1 MHDTLIPMEQR
12 GAGKRPAKK
21 GAADMNSAELGKR
34 IKEARL
40 ARKMTQADVVGDFIT
55 RNMLSQIESG
65 TANPSVKT
73 LTYLAKV
80 LQLPVNYL
88 LPDELETYDDSENA
102 ASADFAELLRM
113 KNAFKRGDY
122 AEAATTAENHTAP
135 ESVISDEAN
144 AILSRAYL
152 EAAKAEEHP
161 REALALAKK
170 AAEAADRGVYKSR
183 EIKTAALVLI
193 DELAERLVNGS

>member
-1 MHDTLIPMEQR
+1 
-12 GAGKRPAKK
+12 
-21 GAADMNSAELGKR
+21 MNSAELGKR

-88 LPDELETYDDSENA
+88 LPDELETYDTSEETVN
-102 ASADFAELLRM
+102 ADFEALIKM
-113 KNAFKRGDY
+113 KNAYKREDY
-122 AEAATTAENHTAP
+122 LTAARLAEEFCKK
-135 ESVISDEAN
+135 ESVIFDEAN

-152 EAAKAEEHP
+152 EAAKKSDNP
-161 REALALAKK
+161 REALGYIKK
-170 AAEAADRGVYKSR
+170 AEESADKGIFKSR
-183 EIKTAALVLI
+183 EVRTSVLVLK
-193 DELAERLVNGS
+193 DELAEKL

>member
-1 MHDTLIPMEQR
+1 MD
-12 GAGKRPAKK
+12 
-21 GAADMNSAELGKR
+21 SAELGKR

-102 ASADFAELLRM
+102 SNKDVEALIRMKSAYKQGSYTAAAEVASPFAEDTG
-113 KNAFKRGDY
+113 NIVY
-122 AEAATTAENHTAP
+122 
-135 ESVISDEAN
+135 DEACSVL
-144 AILSRAYL
+144 AMSYFELAK
-152 EAAKAEEHP
+152 AADDPKEGIAFAKKAEEY
-161 REALALAKK
+161 AQKGIFAK
-170 AAEAADRGVYKSR
+170 R
-183 EIKTAALVLI
+183 EIRASAVLLI
-193 DELAERLVNGS
+193 DELSDKL

>member
-1 MHDTLIPMEQR
+1 MDPV
-12 GAGKRPAKK
+12 
-21 GAADMNSAELGKR
+21 ELGKR

-88 LPDELETYDDSENA
+88 LPDELETFDDSENA
-102 ASADFAELLRM
+102 AVKDIDVLIRVKSACE
-113 KNAFKRGDY
+113 RGDY
-122 AEAATTAENHTAP
+122 ALAAELSLPYT
-135 ESVISDEAN
+135 ESGNIIYDEACCV
-144 AILSRAYL
+144 AAMSYL
-152 EAAKAEEHP
+152 ELAKAEKDPKKGIE
-161 REALALAKK
+161 LAKN
-170 AAEAADRGVYKSR
+170 AEKYSGMGIFAKRDVRAS
-183 EIKTAALVLI
+183 AVLLI
-193 DELAERLVNGS
+193 SSLAEKL

>member
-1 MHDTLIPMEQR
+1 
-12 GAGKRPAKK
+12 
-21 GAADMNSAELGKR
+21 MNSAELGKR

-88 LPDELETYDDSENA
+88 LPDELETYDTSEETVN
-102 ASADFAELLRM
+102 ADFEALIKMKSAYKREEYLSAALLAEEFC
-113 KNAFKRGDY
+113 KK
-122 AEAATTAENHTAP
+122 
-135 ESVISDEAN
+135 ESVIFDEAN
-144 AILSRAYL
+144 AILARAYL
-152 EAAKAEEHP
+152 EAAKKSDNP
-161 REALALAKK
+161 REALGYIKK
-170 AAEAADRGVYKSR
+170 AEESADKGIFKSR
-183 EIKTAALVLI
+183 EVRTAILVLK
-193 DELAERLVNGS
+193 DELAEKL

>member
-1 MHDTLIPMEQR
+1 MTMD
-12 GAGKRPAKK
+12 
-21 GAADMNSAELGKR
+21 SAELGKR

-88 LPDELETYDDSENA
+88 LPDELETFDETENA
-102 ASADFAELLRM
+102 ADKDIEALIKM
-113 KNAFKRGDY
+113 KNAFKRGEY
-122 AEAATTAENHTAP
+122 GLAVETALPFAEEGDL
-135 ESVISDEAN
+135 VYDEAC
-144 AILSRAYL
+144 AILAMSYL
-152 EAAKAEEHP
+152 ELAKASGDP
-161 REALALAKK
+161 REGMTLAQKSQQFAVKGIFAKRDIK
-170 AAEAADRGVYKSR
+170 ASA
-183 EIKTAALVLI
+183 VLLY
-193 DELAERLVNGS
+193 DELSEKL

>member
-1 MHDTLIPMEQR
+1 
-12 GAGKRPAKK
+12 
-21 GAADMNSAELGKR
+21 MNSVELGKR

-40 ARKMTQADVVGDFIT
+40 ARKMTQSDVVGDFIT

-88 LPDELETYDDSENA
+88 LPDELETFDDSENA
-102 ASADFAELLRM
+102 VVKDFAELNKM
-113 KNAFKRGDY
+113 KNAYKRESY
-122 AEAATTAENHTAP
+122 LEAAELAKNYIAP

-144 AILSRAYL
+144 AIYARAC
-152 EAAKAEEHP
+152 
-161 REALALAKK
+161 LALAKK
-170 AAEAADRGVYKSR
+170 AETPREAIALAKKAENAADKGIYKSR
-183 EIKTAALVLI
+183 EVKTSILVLM
-193 DELAERLVNGS
+193 DELAEKL

>member
-1 MHDTLIPMEQR
+1 
-12 GAGKRPAKK
+12 
-21 GAADMNSAELGKR
+21 MNSVELGKR

-88 LPDELETYDDSENA
+88 LPDELETIVGEKDWPYPTYD
-102 ASADFAELLRM
+102 ELLF
-113 KNAFKRGDY
+113 N
-122 AEAATTAENHTAP
+122 
-135 ESVISDEAN
+135 V
-144 AILSRAYL
+144 
-152 EAAKAEEHP
+152 
-161 REALALAKK
+161 
-170 AAEAADRGVYKSR
+170 
-183 EIKTAALVLI
+183 
-193 DELAERLVNGS
+193 

>member
-1 MHDTLIPMEQR
+1 
-12 GAGKRPAKK
+12 
-21 GAADMNSAELGKR
+21 MNSAELGKR

-88 LPDELETYDDSENA
+88 LPDELETYDTSEETVN
-102 ASADFAELLRM
+102 ADFEALIKM
-113 KNAFKRGDY
+113 KNAYKREEY
-122 AEAATTAENHTAP
+122 LSAALLAEEFCKK
-135 ESVISDEAN
+135 ESVIFDEAN
-144 AILSRAYL
+144 AILSRSYL
-152 EAAKAEEHP
+152 EAAKKSDNP
-161 REALALAKK
+161 REALGYIKK
-170 AAEAADRGVYKSR
+170 AEESADKGIFKSR
-183 EIKTAALVLI
+183 EVRTAILVLK
-193 DELAERLVNGS
+193 DELAEKL

>member
-1 MHDTLIPMEQR
+1 MD
-12 GAGKRPAKK
+12 
-21 GAADMNSAELGKR
+21 SVELGKR

-88 LPDELETYDDSENA
+88 LPDELETFDDSENA
-102 ASADFAELLRM
+102 ANADLEHLIKM
-113 KNAFKRGDY
+113 KNAYKRSEY
-122 AEAATTAENHTAP
+122 AQAAELALP
-135 ESVISDEAN
+135 LSESGSIVYDEAC
-144 AILSRAYL
+144 AVLAMSYL
-152 EAAKAEEHP
+152 ELARKASDPKEGMSLASKAQTYADKGIFAK
-161 REALALAKK
+161 REVK
-170 AAEAADRGVYKSR
+170 ASA
-183 EIKTAALVLI
+183 VLLY
-193 DELAERLVNGS
+193 DELSEKL

>member
-1 MHDTLIPMEQR
+1 MD
-12 GAGKRPAKK
+12 
-21 GAADMNSAELGKR
+21 SVELGKR

-88 LPDELETYDDSENA
+88 LPDELETFDDSENA
-102 ASADFAELLRM
+102 VLKDFEALNKM
-113 KNAFKRGDY
+113 KNAFRRGEY
-122 AEAATTAENHTAP
+122 TLAAEIAAPFATED
-135 ESVISDEAN
+135 SVVYDEAC
-144 AILSRAYL
+144 AVLARAYL
-152 EAAKAEEHP
+152 ELAKGTANP
-161 REALALAKK
+161 REAVTLTSKALSY
-170 AAEAADRGVYKSR
+170 ADKGIFKSR
-183 EIKTAALVLI
+183 EIKTQALLLS
-193 DELAERLVNGS
+193 DELAEKL

>member
-1 MHDTLIPMEQR
+1 MD
-12 GAGKRPAKK
+12 
-21 GAADMNSAELGKR
+21 SVELGKR

-88 LPDELETYDDSENA
+88 LPDELETFDDSDNA
-102 ASADFAELLRM
+102 ADKDIEALIRMKSAFKHGEYELAVETALPLAEDGSIACDEACSILAMSYLELAKSADDPKKGM
-113 KNAFKRGDY
+113 
-122 AEAATTAENHTAP
+122 
-135 ESVISDEAN
+135 
-144 AILSRAYL
+144 
-152 EAAKAEEHP
+152 
-161 REALALAKK
+161 ALAKK
-170 AAEAADRGVYKSR
+170 SQQYASKGIFAKRDVKASA
-183 EIKTAALVLI
+183 VLLY
-193 DELAERLVNGS
+193 DELSEKL

>member
-1 MHDTLIPMEQR
+1 MD
-12 GAGKRPAKK
+12 
-21 GAADMNSAELGKR
+21 SAELGKR

-88 LPDELETYDDSENA
+88 LPDELETIDDSENA
-102 ASADFAELLRM
+102 SNKDVDALIRM
-113 KNAFKRGDY
+113 KNAYKLGNYELAVEVAFAGDLDI
-122 AEAATTAENHTAP
+122 T
-135 ESVISDEAN
+135 VITSAGGIAVPDLFADEDARLHG
-144 AILSRAYL
+144 AGCVSSAVSSGG
-152 EAAKAEEHP
+152 H
-161 REALALAKK
+161 REAL
-170 AAEAADRGVYKSR
+170 
-183 EIKTAALVLI
+183 
-193 DELAERLVNGS
+193 

>member
-1 MHDTLIPMEQR
+1 MD
-12 GAGKRPAKK
+12 
-21 GAADMNSAELGKR
+21 SAELGKR

-88 LPDELETYDDSENA
+88 LPDELETFDDSENA
-102 ASADFAELLRM
+102 ADKELEALIKM
-113 KNAFKRGDY
+113 KSAFKRGDHS
-122 AEAATTAENHTAP
+122 EAVELALP
-135 ESVISDEAN
+135 LSESGSIVYDEAC
-144 AILSRAYL
+144 AVLAMSYL
-152 EAAKAEEHP
+152 ELAKTAKDP
-161 REALALAKK
+161 REGMADANKALSYADKGIFAKREVK
-170 AAEAADRGVYKSR
+170 ASA
-183 EIKTAALVLI
+183 VLLY
-193 DELAERLVNGS
+193 DELSEKL